1 MSRNAPALGSA
12 LVGLLAAAALPA
24 TVGYAYWSDR
34 VPLIWAGAAVPAAI
48 VLAVIA
54 LALAR
59 RGERRA
65 RMTLVGRSGSF
76 SARLGRLLATVGLVL
91 AGSGLT
97 ALAVYAALTYRG
109 GS

>member
-1 MSRNAPALGSA
+1 MRNAAASWSVV
-12 LVGLLAAAALPA
+12 VGLLAAASLPA
-24 TVGYAYWSDR
+24 AVAYAYWSDR
-34 VPLIWAGAAVPAAI
+34 LPLIWSGAGVPAAI
-48 VLAVIA
+48 VLAVGA

-65 RMTLVGRSGSF
+65 RMTLLRRSGTF
-76 SARLGRLLATVGLVL
+76 SAKLGRLLGILALVL

>member
-1 MSRNAPALGSA
+1 MSRNTPALGSV
-12 LVGLLAAAALPA
+12 LVGLLAVAVLPA
-24 TVGYAYWSDR
+24 TVAYAYWSDR
-34 VPLIWAGAAVPAAI
+34 LPLIWAGVAVPVAI
-48 VLAVIA
+48 VLALVA

-65 RMTLVGRSGSF
+65 RMTFVRRSGSF
-76 SARLGRLLATVGLVL
+76 SVRLGRLLATLGLVL

-97 ALAVYAALTYRG
+97 ALAVYAALSYRG

>member
-1 MSRNAPALGSA
+1 MSNAAAVWSIV
-12 LVGLLAAAALPA
+12 VGLLAAASLPA
-24 TVGYAYWSDR
+24 VVAYAYWSER
-34 VPLIWAGAAVPAAI
+34 LPLIWAGVAVPVAI
-48 VLAVIA
+48 VLGLIA
-54 LALAR
+54 LALAQ

-65 RMTLVGRSGSF
+65 RMTLVRRSGAL
-76 SARLGRLLATVGLVL
+76 SARLGRLLGTTALLL

>member
-1 MSRNAPALGSA
+1 MSRNTPALGSV
-12 LVGLLAAAALPA
+12 LVGLLAAAVLPA
-24 TVGYAYWSDR
+24 TVACAYWSDR
-34 VPLIWAGAAVPAAI
+34 LALIWAGVAVPVAI
-48 VLAVIA
+48 VLALIA

-65 RMTLVGRSGSF
+65 RMTLRGRSGSF
-76 SARLGRLLATVGLVL
+76 SARLGRLLATLGLVL

>member
-59 RGERRA
+59 RGERGA

>member
-1 MSRNAPALGSA
+1 VRNAPAFASVV
-12 LVGLLAAAALPA
+12 VGLLAAAALPA
-24 TVGYAYWSDR
+24 AVAYAYWTERID
-34 VPLIWAGAAVPAAI
+34 LIWAGLAVPAAA
-48 VLAVIA
+48 LLGLLA

-65 RMTLVGRSGSF
+65 RMTLRGRSGSF
-76 SARLGRLLATVGLVL
+76 SVRLGRLLAVLALLL

-109 GS
+109 ST

>member
-1 MSRNAPALGSA
+1 MSRNAPALGSVLA
-12 LVGLLAAAALPA
+12 GLLAAAAIPA
-24 TVGYAYWSDR
+24 TVAYAYWSDR
-34 VPLIWAGAAVPAAI
+34 LPLIWAGVAVPAAI
-48 VLAVIA
+48 LLALLA
-54 LALAR
+54 FALAR

-65 RMTLVGRSGSF
+65 RMTLLTRSGS
-76 SARLGRLLATVGLVL
+76 AAVRLGRLLATLGLVF

>member
-1 MSRNAPALGSA
+1 MRNVPAVCSVV
-12 LVGLLAAAALPA
+12 VGLLAAASLPA
-24 TVGYAYWSDR
+24 AVAYAYWSDR
-34 VPLIWAGAAVPAAI
+34 LQLIWAGAAVPVAL
-48 VLAVIA
+48 VLGLVA
-54 LALAR
+54 LALAS

-65 RMTLVGRSGSF
+65 RLTLLPHSGSLG
-76 SARLGRLLATVGLVL
+76 ARAGRLLAILALLL

>member
-1 MSRNAPALGSA
+1 MTRNTPALASVLA
-12 LVGLLAAAALPA
+12 GLLAAAALPA
-24 TVGYAYWSDR
+24 TVAYAYWSDR
-34 VPLIWAGAAVPAAI
+34 LPLIWAGVAVPVAI
-48 VLAVIA
+48 LLSVLA

-65 RMTLVGRSGSF
+65 RMTLLRRSGSF
-76 SARLGRLLATVGLVL
+76 SAQLGRLLAVLGLIF

-97 ALAVYAALTYRG
+97 ALAVYAALSYRG

>member
-1 MSRNAPALGSA
+1 MSRNAPALGSV
-12 LVGLLAAAALPA
+12 LVGLLAAASLPV
-24 TVGYAYWSDR
+24 TVAYAYWSER
-34 VPLIWAGAAVPAAI
+34 LQLIWAGAAVPAAI
-48 VLAVIA
+48 VLALIA

-59 RGERRA
+59 RGERQA
-65 RMTLVGRSGSF
+65 RMTLLRRSGSF
-76 SARLGRLLATVGLVL
+76 SARLGRLLAMLGLVL

>member
-24 TVGYAYWSDR
+24 AVAYAYWSDR
-34 VPLIWAGAAVPAAI
+34 VPLIWAGAAVPAVIA
-48 VLAVIA
+48 LAVIA
-54 LALAR
+54 LGLAR

-65 RMTLVGRSGSF
+65 RMTLLGRSGSF
-76 SARLGRLLATVGLVL
+76 SARLGRLLATLGLVL

>member
-1 MSRNAPALGSA
+1 MSRNTPALGSV
-12 LVGLLAAAALPA
+12 LVGLLAAAVLPA
-24 TVGYAYWSDR
+24 TVAYAYWSDR
-34 VPLIWAGAAVPAAI
+34 LALIWAGVAVPVAI
-48 VLAVIA
+48 VLALIA
-54 LALAR
+54 LAFAR

-65 RMTLVGRSGSF
+65 QMTLRGRSGSF
-76 SARLGRLLATVGLVL
+76 SARLGRLLATLGLVL

>member
-1 MSRNAPALGSA
+1 MTRNAAALWSVV
-12 LVGLLAAAALPA
+12 VGLLAAAALPA
-24 TVGYAYWSDR
+24 AVAYAYWSER
-34 VPLIWAGAAVPAAI
+34 LPLIWAGAAVPAAI
-48 VLAVIA
+48 VLGLIT

-59 RGERRA
+59 RGERSA
-65 RMTLVGRSGSF
+65 GMTLLRRSGSL
-76 SARLGRLLATVGLVL
+76 SARLGRLLGTLALIL

>member
-1 MSRNAPALGSA
+1 MRNGPAFASV

-34 VPLIWAGAAVPAAI
+34 LALISAGAAIPVAALLGI
-48 VLAVIA
+48 AA

-59 RGERRA
+59 RGDRRA
-65 RMTLVGRSGSF
+65 RMSLLRRSGSLPSRF
-76 SARLGRLLATVGLVL
+76 GRVLGTLALLL
-91 AGSGLT
+91 AGSGVT

>member
-1 MSRNAPALGSA
+1 MSRNAPALGSV

-24 TVGYAYWSDR
+24 AVAYAYWSDR
-34 VPLIWAGAAVPAAI
+34 VPLIWGAAAVPAAI

-76 SARLGRLLATVGLVL
+76 SARLGQLLATVGLVL